1 MPCVLYHEGVEAHQQ
16 VLNKKEMPQDAPN
29 MNKNLDSW
37 LNFGGPSS
45 FPELYAKVTLFA
57 SLSQFQGMLVP
68 MKKNL
73 LTYKNYTSLSQA
85 WRMASS
91 AAVTAIDIIELVK
104 SPDIWKQDQSQ
115 RIINLL
121 SCGQICF
128 GCRSF
133 SH

>member
-1 MPCVLYHEGVEAHQQ
+1 MA
-16 VLNKKEMPQDAPN
+16 QDAPN
-29 MNKNLDSW
+29 VNKSLDSW
-37 LNFGGPSS
+37 LNLGGPTS

-68 MKKNL
+68 MKKSL

-91 AAVTAIDIIELVK
+91 AGVTAIDIIEL
-104 SPDIWKQDQSQ
+104 
-115 RIINLL
+115 INLL
-121 SCGQICF
+121 TFAGKISHKESSTSCHVVRLFWVQ
-128 GCRSF
+128 SF

>member
-1 MPCVLYHEGVEAHQQ
+1 M
-16 VLNKKEMPQDAPN
+16 N
-29 MNKNLDSW
+29 MNKSLDSW

-45 FPELYAKVTLFA
+45 FPKLYAKVTLFS

-91 AAVTAIDIIELVK
+91 AAVTAIDIIELIN
-104 SPDIWKQDQSQ
+104 SHDICKLDQSQ

-121 SCGQICF
+121 SCG
-128 GCRSF
+128 
-133 SH
+133 

>member
-1 MPCVLYHEGVEAHQQ
+1 
-16 VLNKKEMPQDAPN
+16 

-73 LTYKNYTSLSQA
+73 LTCKNYTSLSQA

-91 AAVTAIDIIELVK
+91 AAVTAIDIIELIK

-115 RIINLL
+115 RIINLKL
-121 SCGQICF
+121 AGNPVVHIETPCAVF
-128 GCRSF
+128 CRLPIKPNPIA
-133 SH
+133 

>member
-1 MPCVLYHEGVEAHQQ
+1 MA
-16 VLNKKEMPQDAPN
+16 QDAPN
-29 MNKNLDSW
+29 VNKSLDSW
-37 LNFGGPSS
+37 LNLGRPTS

-68 MKKNL
+68 VKKSL

-91 AAVTAIDIIELVK
+91 AGVTAIDIMELIK
-104 SPDIWKQDQSQ
+104 SPDICRQDQSQ

-121 SCGQICF
+121 SSG
-128 GCRSF
+128 
-133 SH
+133 